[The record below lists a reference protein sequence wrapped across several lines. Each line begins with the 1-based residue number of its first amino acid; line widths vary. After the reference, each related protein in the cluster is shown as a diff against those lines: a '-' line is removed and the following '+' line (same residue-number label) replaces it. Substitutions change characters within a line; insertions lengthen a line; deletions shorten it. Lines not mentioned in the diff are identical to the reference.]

1 MVYKKTFGEDHTDV
15 ATSCNDLAIVY
26 NSLGEYSQAK
36 ELLENAV
43 MVYKKIFDEDYADVA
58 TSCNNLAL
66 VDNRL
71 IEYNQA
77 NEL

>member
-1 MVYKKTFGEDHTDV
+1 M
-15 ATSCNDLAIVY
+15 Y
-26 NSLGEYSQAK
+26 NSLEEYSQAK